1 MQKSFFFTGIFSAA
15 LVFTALPLYS
25 QAPAAPGG
33 RGAMPSPTNLQ
44 VLPKDISHEDLIKT
58 MRGFTGGLGVHCTF
72 CHTMGDFASDAKPE
86 KQIAR
91 TMLRMTQEI
100 NEKYLSQVNVADA
113 QPEQKLVTC
122 GTCHGGHEIP
132 AAFVPPPEPEHRM
145 PPAGGPPKA

>member
-1 MQKSFFFTGIFSAA
+1 MQKRLFFTEIFSAL
-15 LVFTALPLYS
+15 LVFTVVPLRA

-33 RGAMPSPTNLQ
+33 HESMSGPSNLQ
-44 VLPKDISHEDLIKT
+44 VLPKDISRQDLIKT
-58 MRGFTGGLGVHCTF
+58 MRGFTGALGVHCTF